1 MIAIVERGARMHVAR
16 EHPGRDIGRRGDG
29 LAEPDRAQHPD
40 RLRADID
47 AGADLAEMRRGLEN
61 LCGEA
66 EFGERCRRR
75 QPGKTAANNGDARNL
90 GHTRSPKPCKRRF
103 TLSQLQSR
111 ARGASF
117 DGTRL
122 ASMALGRF

>member
-1 MIAIVERGARMHVAR
+1 MEGAERRPEARLHIRMIAIVERGARMHVAR

-29 LAEPDRAQHPD
+29 LAKPDRAQHPD

-61 LCGEA
+61 LSREA

-75 QPGKTAANNGDARNL
+75 QPGKTAANNGDAWNL
-90 GHTRSPKPCKRRF
+90 AHPRSQTLRTPAHT
-103 TLSQLQSR
+103 
-111 ARGASF
+111 
-117 DGTRL
+117 
-122 ASMALGRF
+122 